1 MKQQSMKMTL
11 GTGLLVLLILG
22 QAEGLTLSS
31 QVNEGGGQEAVNND
45 DTPAPIALMRDYQ
58 ALVKHQDP
66 TGMCIESGVIAQ
78 HYRVAKDEESEAQW
92 QMLSRRDCQAAE
104 AQAKAL
110 LTAKEAGK
118 TGETD
123 KGER

>member
-1 MKQQSMKMTL
+1 MK
-11 GTGLLVLLILG
+11 
-22 QAEGLTLSS
+22 
-31 QVNEGGGQEAVNND
+31 GGGQEAVNND

-66 TGMCIESGVIAQ
+66 TGMCIESGVT
-78 HYRVAKDEESEAQW
+78 RSVTGW
-92 QMLSRRDCQAAE
+92 RRMRRARRSGRCWDCQAAE